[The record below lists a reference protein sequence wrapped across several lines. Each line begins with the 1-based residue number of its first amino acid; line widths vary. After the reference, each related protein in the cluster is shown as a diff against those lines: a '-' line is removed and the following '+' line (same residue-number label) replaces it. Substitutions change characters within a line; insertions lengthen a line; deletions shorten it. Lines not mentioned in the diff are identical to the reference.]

1 MNKEVPFRG
10 AMEIPMGRGDT
21 KANSEIAIKELWFDR
36 INAKQIEVNANLFIS
51 SSVYGQDKYEVIQNV
66 CFVEAKDEAGRKPG
80 MVVYITKNGDTLWN
94 IAKKYR
100 TTMEMITEIN
110 ELAADQTLQPGL
122 KLLIV
127 K

>member
-1 MNKEVPFRG
+1 
-10 AMEIPMGRGDT
+10 
-21 KANSEIAIKELWFDR
+21 
-36 INAKQIEVNANLFIS
+36 
-51 SSVYGQDKYEVIQNV
+51 EVIQNV
-66 CFVEAKDEAGRKPG
+66 CFVESKEERGTKPG

-100 TTMEMITEIN
+100 TTTEMITEIN
-110 ELAADQTLQPGL
+110 ELSEGQPLPSGM